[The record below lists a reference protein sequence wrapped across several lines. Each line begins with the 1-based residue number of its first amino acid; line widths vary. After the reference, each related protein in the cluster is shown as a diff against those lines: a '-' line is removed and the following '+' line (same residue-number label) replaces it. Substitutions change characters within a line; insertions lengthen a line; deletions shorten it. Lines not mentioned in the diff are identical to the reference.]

1 MFRRKPKTRGFRL
14 NCHSVS
20 DDASCVLTDEQI
32 RDALRRH
39 QHGDWGI
46 VDRRTRREN
55 DHGLELGD
63 GELMSIFETKDGTQF
78 IVCSSRFQTFATVK
92 LIDEF

>member
-14 NCHSVS
+14 NCRCVS
-20 DDASCVLTDEQI
+20 DAASSVLTDEQV
-32 RDALRRH
+32 REALRRH
-39 QHGDWGI
+39 ERGDWGS
-46 VDRRTRREN
+46 VDKQTRREN
-55 DHGLELGD
+55 DHSLELGD